1 MEVLGIIGLLLA
13 VVVMIYGAFKGLGA
27 IPLTL
32 LASLVVILC
41 NAMPIWASYSGYY
54 MGGFTGTL
62 SGYLLMLMASCL
74 YAKFMDVSGCA
85 KSLAMW
91 IVDKMGKKNVLL
103 ALTLITIILT
113 WGGVSLFVA
122 LFVVG
127 PIGIA
132 MLKEVNYPRHL
143 ILAAFAIGGGM
154 LSVTSLPGTTQL
166 TNVIPTQYL
175 GTTLT
180 AAPVLSII
188 ISAAQLAI
196 GIWYLKL
203 VERRA
208 LDKGESWSDEGLDLS
223 RFATMGETNLPP
235 VGRSVIPIIFMLAAI
250 IGLSFVVSDTTM
262 LTTYCML
269 AATVI
274 CLLLN
279 LNRFKGKDMKKL
291 LTAGLGDGVT
301 AITALAAVVGFGTV
315 VQYSASFANVSG
327 WVMGLDLSPY
337 WKGVVSTAVISG
349 VTGSGSGGLKLVFE
363 NFGQYFIESGCNLDI
378 LHRLC
383 ALASGTLDSLPHNS
397 GLFLTFAYLGLT
409 HKQGY
414 KHYWWMTVV
423 APAVVVVV
431 ATLVVTLMGL

>member
-1 MEVLGIIGLLLA
+1 MEIIAIIGLLLA
-13 VVVMIYGAFKGLGA
+13 VFVMIFGAFKGLGA

-32 LASLVVILC
+32 LASLVVILS
-41 NAMPIWASYSGYY
+41 NGIPIWTGYSAYY
-54 MGGFTGTL
+54 IGGFTGTL

-85 KSLAMW
+85 KSIAMF
-91 IVDKMGKKNVLL
+91 IVNKMGRKHILV
-103 ALTLITIILT
+103 ALTLICLILT

-132 MLKEVNYPRHL
+132 MLREANYPRHL
-143 ILAAFAIGGGM
+143 LLATLAIGGGAA
-154 LSVTSLPGTTQL
+154 SVTSMPGTTQL
-166 TNVIPTQYL
+166 TNVIPSQYL
-175 GTTLT
+175 GTTVL

-188 ISAAQLAI
+188 LSVVQIVV
-196 GIWYLKL
+196 GIWYLKH
-203 VERRA
+203 VEKKA
-208 LDKGESWSDEGLDLS
+208 LANGETWSDEGMNLS
-223 RFATMGETNLPP
+223 RFGTLDQTDLPP
-235 VGRSVIPIIFMLAAI
+235 LWSSIIPIVFMLASI
-250 IGLSFVVSDTTM
+250 IILSLFVSNTTM

-269 AATVI
+269 AASVV

-279 LNRFKGKDMKKL
+279 LKRFKGVNMKKL
-291 LTAGLGDGVT
+291 LGDGLGDGIT

-315 VQYSASFANVSG
+315 VQYSVSFSSVAS
-327 WVMGLDLSPY
+327 WVMGLPLSPY

-349 VTGSGSGGLKLVFE
+349 VTGSGSGGLKLVFDT
-363 NFGQYFIESGCNLDI
+363 FGQYFIDSGCNLSI

-397 GLFLTFAYLGLT
+397 GLFLTFAYLGLS
-409 HKQGY
+409 HKEGY

-423 APAVVVVV
+423 LPAVVVVA
-431 ATLVVTLMGL
+431 ATAIVTLLGL